1 VYMAGKSAIGD
12 SGLQAIDIEAKLK
25 ELGLALPN
33 LPVPVGNYRPAKRIG
48 NMVFTSGQTARI
60 NGVRRFV
67 GKVGAEVTEA
77 DAYLSA
83 RDAALNC
90 LACAAWAAGGI
101 ERVKDVI
108 KITGFVNCVDGFDR
122 QPAVIN
128 GASDLVLALF
138 GDSGAHARTAVG
150 VNALPS
156 NVSVELEIIFEV
168 E

>member
-1 VYMAGKSAIGD
+1 MNSNGM
-12 SGLQAIDIEAKLK
+12 EAKLRAM
-25 ELGLALPN
+25 GLELPN
-33 LPVPVGNYRPAKRIG
+33 VPKPVGNYRPAKRAG
-48 NMVFTSGQTARI
+48 NLVFTSGQTARI

-67 GKVGAEVTEA
+67 GKVGVDVTDE

-101 ERVKDVI
+101 DRVRDVI
-108 KITGFVNCVDGFDR
+108 KVTGFVNCVDGYDR

-128 GASDLVLALF
+128 GASDLIEKLF
-138 GDSGAHARTAVG
+138 GESGAHARSAIG

-156 NVSVELEIIFEV
+156 NVSVELEIVFEV
-168 E
+168 Q